1 LLASILYE
9 PVNWICTTI
18 VVNKPDGLEQV
29 GLYFI
34 AMQLETLLLFAPQIV
49 VQVLIPMLSTGFG
62 EGNRRR
68 VLNILAMSIG
78 TNLVIAIG
86 FVSVM
91 MLFGD
96 WFLLV
101 FKLDPARDW
110 PVFVIVVFASAMIA
124 CALPLGQVPVSS
136 GHMWTGL
143 TITAG
148 WAATFIIGTWLL
160 QDQGAKGI
168 VIARVIAWLMSFI
181 AYVAFAAFSIRRLR
195 SKEC

>member
-1 LLASILYE
+1 
-9 PVNWICTTI
+9 
-18 VVNKPDGLEQV
+18 
-29 GLYFI
+29 
-34 AMQLETLLLFAPQIV
+34 
-49 VQVLIPMLSTGFG
+49 
-62 EGNRRR
+62 
-68 VLNILAMSIG
+68 
-78 TNLVIAIG
+78 
-86 FVSVM
+86 
-91 MLFGD
+91 
-96 WFLLV
+96 
-101 FKLDPARDW
+101 
-110 PVFVIVVFASAMIA
+110 VVFASAMIA